1 MNSDVN
7 RRELIRIAQEMH
19 DVTNDETRLFISRIQ
34 QDLSNLKPGV
44 AFVGQIKAG
53 KSRLINGFIGRAEFL
68 PSDVNPWTT
77 VITDMHFGHPSGR
90 QKGAEFHFFDN
101 AQWQELIAEGEEL
114 RKMFSDE
121 EDSYKRE
128 MIEEQVD
135 AMKNRA
141 RLRLG
146 ESYEDLLGQSHN
158 LEDLSTDDLMRYV
171 CAGDDPGDMGC
182 DTDEPLSDRGMY
194 SDVTRKAEVYFELGH
209 FPFPLTVTDTPGVN
223 DPLLIREEISR
234 QYLKQADFF
243 VVVLSAHQALSRAD
257 LKLFRLM
264 QALELGQLVVFINR
278 VDELNNGAEDATKV
292 KTDVEQGLK
301 KALGG
306 AKIEVLTGSA
316 QWAHYALTGDESGVD
331 HDQVLSWL
339 RANPALMQKY
349 LDGVKDMKQG
359 DGPVS
364 REAILRFAAMV
375 ASGLPELRS
384 HVTGALT
391 EGTCGEQLQMA
402 WQHLNSFAQGELER
416 SEARLRALGHEPIE
430 GAAVSDSNNET
441 FNSLRSTIAETSED
455 MIRDMDEIFANLR
468 GVMDDTVTELVS
480 SVVRGP
486 DGKSPLLAHG
496 AATELDFTALRERMR
511 ELIQDATQVVRQ
523 RLLNELYSID
533 MQSNAVL
540 QTLPG
545 WQESESGRMN
555 TSAVRWYRPDTAAL
569 GRGITVELRMSWLSR
584 LFSKSSYVTRAE
596 QLVTEEFEMIGDDLV
611 DTARTDI
618 IERMETVLSH
628 HQALLAGHFSNETG
642 SEDDGAEAKVNPQV
656 AFDQLRRIADE
667 LNVVFGAK
675 DTDDR
680 QAEAAE

>member
-1 MNSDVN
+1 
-7 RRELIRIAQEMH
+7 MH
-19 DVTNDETRLFISRIQ
+19 DVTNEETRLFISKIQ
-34 QDLSNLKPGV
+34 QDLTELKPGV

-90 QKGAEFHFFDN
+90 TDGAEFHFFDN
-101 AQWQELIAEGEEL
+101 EQWQELIAEGEEM
-114 RKMFSDE
+114 RKLFADE

-141 RLRLG
+141 KLRLG
-146 ESYEDLLGQSHN
+146 ASYQNLLGQTH
-158 LEDLSTDDLMRYV
+158 DLPELSSDDLMRYV
-171 CAGDDPGDMGC
+171 CAGDDP
-182 DTDEPLSDRGMY
+182 TDLDDGEDISDRGLY

-234 QYLKQADFF
+234 QYLKKADFF

-278 VDELNNGAEDATKV
+278 VDELNDGAEDAAKV
-292 KTDVEQGLK
+292 KEDVRKGLK
-301 KALGG
+301 QALVGSE
-306 AKIEVLTGSA
+306 IEVLTGSA
-316 QWAHYALTGDESGVD
+316 QWAHYALTGDENGVD
-331 HDQVLSWL
+331 HDDVLAWL

-349 LDGVKDMKQG
+349 LDGVKDMKRG

-384 HVTGALT
+384 YVTDALT
-391 EGTCGEQLQMA
+391 LGTCGEQMQMA
-402 WQHLNSFAQGELER
+402 WQHLNSFAKGELER
-416 SEARLRALGHEPIE
+416 SEARLRAIGQEPVE
-430 GAAVSDSNNET
+430 RGVDTLSNNET
-441 FNSLRSTIAETSED
+441 FNELRAMITEKSEG
-455 MIRDMDEIFANLR
+455 MIQDMDDVFANLR
-468 GVMDDTVTELVS
+468 GVMDDTVGELVAN
-480 SVVRGP
+480 VVHGP
-486 DGKSPLLAHG
+486 NGKSPLLAQG

-523 RLLNELYSID
+523 RLMHELYAID
-533 MQSNAVL
+533 MHSNAVL

-545 WQESESGRMN
+545 WEESENGRMN
-555 TSAVRWYRPDTAAL
+555 TSAVRWFRPDTSAL
-569 GRGITVELRMSWLSR
+569 SRGITVELRVSWLSR
-584 LFSKSSYVTRAE
+584 LFSKKSYVARANE
-596 QLVTEEFEMIGDDLV
+596 MITQEFEMIGDDLV

-618 IERMETVLSH
+618 IERMETVLNH
-628 HQALLAGHFSNETG
+628 HQALLAGHFDDDRRNGAKGTNTET
-642 SEDDGAEAKVNPQV
+642 DPQG
-656 AFDQLRRIADE
+656 AFDQLRRITGE
-667 LNVVFGAK
+667 LELVYGPANFE
-675 DTDDR
+675 DR
-680 QAEAAE
+680 LAEAAE